1 MNLQSLRQE
10 NGMLSL
16 IKITQNMVKEMKMIQ
31 PFNLK
36 QKLLKHF
43 FVVVQM
49 HIFLQQ
55 EIKQLQIVMLIPN
68 LHLKIVLRL
77 QNA

>member
-68 LHLKIVLRL
+68 LHLKIVLHL